1 MKTKLSFWD
10 YSKGKIFFY
19 YLLVV
24 AVGFINGWFQNSTG
38 DFAVYTG
45 SLIGMFIAPLIAL
58 VVGWGYHNWN
68 AGKTKEQHKK
78 EDMIAWIIIIA
89 VILIIT
95 LAIIFFS

>member
-24 AVGFINGWFQNSTG
+24 AVGFVNGWFQNSTG

-58 VVGWGYHNWN
+58 FIQWLFQ
-68 AGKTKEQHKK
+68 GKTIKLGFKK
-78 EDMIAWIIIIA
+78 ENLAGWIIIIA

-95 LAIIFFS
+95 LAIILFS